1 MAEAPPKLSPTNII
15 ISEVSVSAYLK
26 LSKIVFKNPKD
37 LILYGLVQ
45 FSSVAQSCPTL
56 CNPMDCSTPGFPVLH
71 YLPEL
76 AQTHVHWVCDAIQT
90 SHPLSPPSPSALNL
104 SQHQGL
110 FQRGDS
116 SHQVAKVLE
125 FQHQSFPMII
135 QGWFPL
141 GLIGLMSFRIDSF
154 DLLAVQGTLK
164 CLL

>member
-1 MAEAPPKLSPTNII
+1 MFN
-15 ISEVSVSAYLK
+15 
-26 LSKIVFKNPKD
+26 
-37 LILYGLVQ
+37 
-45 FSSVAQSCPTL
+45 SCK
-56 CNPMDCSTPGFPVLH
+56 PMDCSTPGFTVLH
-71 YLPEL
+71 YLPEF
-76 AQTHVHWVCDAIQT
+76 AQTHVHWVGDVIQP

-141 GLIGLMSFRIDSF
+141 GLIGLMCLLAKGLSRVFSSTIIKSLNSLELSLLYAPTFISVPDYWENHSF
-154 DLLAVQGTLK
+154 DYRDLCRHSDVFAF
-164 CLL
+164 